1 MKKIL
6 VAAALV
12 LGTTSVSLAQGGYA
26 APGYGPGYYDY
37 SPGYGSYNGE
47 PRYSYRNSYYDNG
60 WSRNDTERGGPG
72 PRVGP
77 GSGMGIGSQR

>member
-1 MKKIL
+1 MKKIF

-12 LGTTSVSLAQGGYA
+12 LGGTSASLAQGVYA
-26 APGYGPGYYDY
+26 SPGYGPGYYDY
-37 SPGYGSYNGE
+37 SPGYGSYNGG
-47 PRYSYRNSYYDNG
+47 PRSGYQNDYFYGNSARD
-60 WSRNDTERGGPG
+60 DERGGPG